1 MLKRLIVLC
10 SVLFAITAGAAAVS
24 AQGWEDLGS
33 KEVKD
38 QSEQDT
44 WHLGKGKGTFRAL
57 RLSVEKR
64 PVRFYRLRVT
74 YENGQTQEFQLADT
88 IRAGGSTRV
97 LDLNAADRFIDKVD
111 IWYEANTRGRGVRSQ
126 VTLHGRR

>member
-1 MLKRLIVLC
+1 MFRRLIVFSCVAL
-10 SVLFAITAGAAAVS
+10 VVAVGTTAVS
-24 AQGWEDLGS
+24 AQRWEDLGS

-38 QSEQDT
+38 RSEQDT
-44 WHLGKGKGTFRAL
+44 WHLGKGKGTFTAIRIH
-57 RLSVEKR
+57 VEKK

-88 IRAGGSTRV
+88 IRAGGETRV
-97 LDLNAADRFIDKVD
+97 LDLNGADRFIDKVD

-126 VTLHGRR
+126 VTLWGRR

>member
-1 MLKRLIVLC
+1 MIRKLIVLT
-10 SVLFAITAGAAAVS
+10 SVVFVLGLGASIVS

-38 QSEQDT
+38 RSEQDT
-44 WHLGKGKGTFRAL
+44 WHLGKGKATFKAL
-57 RLSVEKR
+57 KLSVEKK

-74 YENGQTQEFQLADT
+74 YENGQTQEIQLADT
-88 IRAGGSTRV
+88 IRAGGQSRV
-97 LDLNAADRFIDKVD
+97 LDLNGGDRWIDKVD
-111 IWYEANTRGRGVRSQ
+111 IWYEANTARRGVRSQ